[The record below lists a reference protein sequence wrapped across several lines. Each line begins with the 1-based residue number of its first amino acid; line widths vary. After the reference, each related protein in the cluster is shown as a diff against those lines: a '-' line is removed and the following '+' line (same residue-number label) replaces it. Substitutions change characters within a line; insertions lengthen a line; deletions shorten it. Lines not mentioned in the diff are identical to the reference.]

1 MDAEY
6 YKKYEPVFG
15 KWYITKQLGAGSYGK
30 VFEIQRTDALD
41 GTVYRGALK
50 AITIPS
56 SPEELQSV
64 LDEDGLDRQGASS
77 YFRETVVALN
87 REIALMNKVKGHSNI
102 VSYEDHD
109 VIEHTDG
116 IGWDILIRMELL
128 TPISQYFKQFDTI
141 PRQAVLR
148 LGIDLCRALEV
159 CEKYSIIHRD
169 IKPANIFISDTGD
182 FKLGDFGVARTASAS
197 TGASTF
203 AGTVNYMAPEVFRRE
218 KYTASVDTYSLG
230 LVMYQLLNANRM
242 PFYPP
247 YPQPLT
253 ALAKERAHDRRLAG
267 EPLPDPV
274 NASGPLADILR
285 KACAPAP
292 ADRFASPTE
301 MRLAL
306 EAVLRGASDA
316 APVPDAGDATV
327 RAAVP
332 AAEVPAADTTVTVA
346 AGTEAPDAADETTR
360 LPFGQQPAAQPTAPA
375 KAPAPKAEDETVFLF
390 AQQEQQ
396 RREAEAAARKAE
408 AAARKAEEDAL
419 RAEEQ
424 RKAEESRAAAAKEQ
438 AQRAEQERKARE
450 AEEAARKAAQ
460 EKAEAAET
468 PAPVEEKKFSRR
480 KMLGVIGG
488 AAALA
493 VLGGGG
499 YTLYSSSPVDEG
511 TCGDDLTWKLSN
523 NGTLTIAGVGMMR
536 YSEISA
542 PSPWYSHRD
551 SIKKLVLKDGVTSIS
566 ASAFNTCHHLTSVKL
581 PDSVAYIGNQAFKFC
596 VELSSI
602 TLPSSTKS
610 VRIET
615 FCRCSKLASVTLPYG
630 VTMIESRAFA
640 NCTALESIQ
649 FPVSLSQIG
658 AWAFSNCEK
667 LSSVKIPESVTS
679 ISNGAFSGC
688 ALTSVTV
695 SRNCKVHENAFDD
708 GVTINYY
715 D

>member
-285 KACAPAP
+285 KACAPVP

-327 RAAVP
+327 RAAAP
-332 AAEVPAADTTVTVA
+332 AAQVPAADAAATVSA
-346 AGTEAPDAADETTR
+346 APKAPETPDAADETTR

-408 AAARKAEEDAL
+408 EDAR

-424 RKAEESRAAAAKEQ
+424 RKAEEARAAAAKEQ
-438 AQRAEQERKARE
+438 AQRAEQERKSRE
-450 AEEAARKAAQ
+450 AEEAARKAEQ

-468 PAPVEEKKFSRR
+468 PAPAGEKKISRR

-499 YTLYSSSPVDEG
+499 YTLYSSSPVEEG

-523 NGTLTIAGVGMMR
+523 NGTLTIAGVGMMTNPDVL
-536 YSEISA
+536 A
-542 PSPWYSHRD
+542 PLHLRV
-551 SIKKLVLKDGVTSIS
+551 KKLVLKDGVTSIS
-566 ASAFNTCHHLTSVKL
+566 ASAFRTYTHLTSVKL

-695 SRNCKVHENAFDD
+695 SRNCKVHESAFDE

-715 D
+715 N

>member
-116 IGWDILIRMELL
+116 IGWNILIRMELL

-169 IKPANIFISDTGD
+169 IKPANIFVSDTGD

-327 RAAVP
+327 RAAAP
-332 AAEVPAADTTVTVA
+332 AAQVPAADAAATVSA
-346 AGTEAPDAADETTR
+346 APKAPETPDAADETTR

-408 AAARKAEEDAL
+408 EDAR

-424 RKAEESRAAAAKEQ
+424 RKAEEARAAAAKEQ

-450 AEEAARKAAQ
+450 AEEAARKAEQ

-468 PAPVEEKKFSRR
+468 PAPAGEKKFSRR

-499 YTLYSSSPVDEG
+499 YAVYSAESSKPVAEG
-511 TCGDDLTWKLSN
+511 SCGDGLTWSIS
-523 NGTLTIAGVGMMR
+523 GAGVLTIQGSGTIT
-536 YSEISA
+536 ST
-542 PSPWYSHRD
+542 PW
-551 SIKKLVLKDGVTSIS
+551 
-566 ASAFNTCHHLTSVKL
+566 
-581 PDSVAYIGNQAFKFC
+581 
-596 VELSSI
+596 E
-602 TLPSSTKS
+602 
-610 VRIET
+610 
-615 FCRCSKLASVTLPYG
+615 KLADRVTAIDLQASVPTIPPYCFTRFTSLTSVTLPEGLQIFGSYSFYCCVSLTTVTIPDG
-630 VTMIESRAFA
+630 VFYIGNRAFG
-640 NCTALESIQ
+640 NCS
-649 FPVSLSQIG
+649 S
-658 AWAFSNCEK
+658 
-667 LSSVKIPESVTS
+667 LSSVSIPESVTS
-679 ISNGAFSGC
+679 IRNGAFSGC

-695 SRNCKVHENAFDD
+695 SRNCKVYESAFDE

>member
-285 KACAPAP
+285 KACAPVP

-327 RAAVP
+327 RAAAP
-332 AAEVPAADTTVTVA
+332 AAQVPAADAAATVA
-346 AGTEAPDAADETTR
+346 AAPKAPETPDAADETTR
-360 LPFGQQPAAQPTAPA
+360 LPFGQQPAAQPTPPA

-408 AAARKAEEDAL
+408 EDAR
-419 RAEEQ
+419 RAEQQ
-424 RKAEESRAAAAKEQ
+424 RKAEEARAAAAKEQ

-450 AEEAARKAAQ
+450 AEEAARKAEQ

-468 PAPVEEKKFSRR
+468 PAPAGEKKISRR

-499 YTLYSSSPVDEG
+499 YTLYSSSPVEEG

-523 NGTLTIAGVGMMR
+523 NGTLTIAGVGMMTNPDVL
-536 YSEISA
+536 A
-542 PSPWYSHRD
+542 PLHLRV
-551 SIKKLVLKDGVTSIS
+551 KKLVLKDGVTSIS
-566 ASAFNTCHHLTSVKL
+566 ASAFRTYTHLTSVKL

-688 ALTSVTV
+688 ALTSVTL
-695 SRNCKVHENAFDD
+695 SRDCKVHESAFDE

>member
-327 RAAVP
+327 RAAAP
-332 AAEVPAADTTVTVA
+332 AAQVPAADAAATVA
-346 AGTEAPDAADETTR
+346 AAPKAPETPDAADETTR
-360 LPFGQQPAAQPTAPA
+360 LPFGQQPAAQPAAPE

-396 RREAEAAARKAE
+396 RREAEAAA
-408 AAARKAEEDAL
+408 
-419 RAEEQ
+419 
-424 RKAEESRAAAAKEQ
+424 KEQ

-450 AEEAARKAAQ
+450 AEEAARKAEQ

-468 PAPVEEKKFSRR
+468 PAPAGEKKISRR

-493 VLGGGG
+493 LVGGGG
-499 YTLYSSSPVDEG
+499 YTLYSSSPVEEG

-523 NGTLTIAGVGMMR
+523 NGTLTIAGVGMMTDPDVL
-536 YSEISA
+536 A
-542 PSPWYSHRD
+542 PLHLRV
-551 SIKKLVLKDGVTSIS
+551 KKLVVKDGVTSIS
-566 ASAFNTCHHLTSVKL
+566 ASAFNTCQHLTSVKL

-630 VTMIESRAFA
+630 VMMIESRAFA
-640 NCTALESIQ
+640 NCTALKSIQ

-695 SRNCKVHENAFDD
+695 SRNCKVHESAFDE